1 MSADGLDGLSAE
13 LHARLAAG
21 EHEQVALELETAGD
35 PRRAALVREQIW
47 DFAGAHRAWR
57 AAGDPVAA
65 LRAALESGQV
75 SLIDVS
81 VAALM
86 QDGDRERLRA
96 GAALL
101 TAKRRHHDAAAV
113 LARAEDAPRL
123 QADALLRAG
132 DRTAAAAVLDASGD
146 RLGALRALGEIGQ
159 GPGSGP
165 AHALAA
171 RLRWDLG
178 DAEAAARHAQRALGV
193 GVDDEGVRA
202 LLCRALGALGHDL
215 AAQIASPQHVA
226 TLGHG
231 RDAVAIPGR
240 FRVTGV
246 HATGLGGAAY
256 VGFDRTS
263 LREVEVHLLLADLP
277 DLSAAEQG
285 VVDALRRFA
294 VVARAAAAIGH
305 PAIRP
310 ILELRDSE
318 GLIVLPRAEGP
329 NLRAMIRAPGMM
341 EMRSRARAAIAFLLE
356 GLAAAHDRGLVHGW
370 LLPSQI
376 VCDAAGRPQ
385 LGPFGAHHLAG
396 LAATHTGSLE
406 EILAVTAPETRSG
419 GIPTLAADV
428 FAAGALLA
436 ALLTGELGAPCEGNG
451 REIDLV
457 RAMLDPDPTKRP
469 TAAQAVVALRAP
481 VAHVRELEAHESMS
495 EPVVARTAGSDQMRG
510 IVVEAAAT
518 WSDVE
523 LDALGDASS
532 AWWQPILDRRGRTF
546 VLAPWP
552 EGCRAL
558 DSDDDTWRA
567 LMPSELLEGTT
578 PALFEGLSARLTA
591 SSLVITPAGEA
602 MLALDDVLTR

>member
-1 MSADGLDGLSAE
+1 MSTSGIDGLS
-13 LHARLAAG
+13 LDLRARLGAG
-21 EHEQVALELETAGD
+21 EHEQVASELEAAGD
-35 PRRAALVREQIW
+35 HRRAARVREQIW

-57 AAGDPVAA
+57 AAGEPVAA
-65 LRAALESGQV
+65 LAAALESGQV
-75 SLIDVS
+75 VLIDAS
-81 VAALM
+81 VAALLH
-86 QDGDRERLRA
+86 DGDRERLRA

-101 TAKRRHHDAAAV
+101 TAKRRHHDAAAL
-113 LARAEDAPRL
+113 LARADDAPRL

-132 DRTAAAAVLDASGD
+132 DRTAAALVLDASGD
-146 RLGALRALGEIGQ
+146 RLAALRALGEIGD

-178 DAEAAARHAQRALGV
+178 DAEAAARHAQRALRV
-193 GVDDEGVRA
+193 DVDDEGVRA
-202 LLCRALGALGHDL
+202 LLCRALSALGHDL

-226 TLGHG
+226 TMQHG

-285 VVDALRRFA
+285 VVVALRRFA
-294 VVARAAAAIGH
+294 AVARAAAAIGH

-310 ILELRDSE
+310 VLELRESE
-318 GLIVLPRAEGP
+318 GLLVLPRAEGP

-341 EMRSRARAAIAFLLE
+341 AMRSRARAAIAFMLE
-356 GLAAAHDRGLVHGW
+356 GLAAAHERGLVHGW

-406 EILAVTAPETRSG
+406 EILAVTAPETRIG
-419 GIPTLAADV
+419 GAPTLASDV

-436 ALLTGELGAPCEGNG
+436 ALLTGELGAPCEGVG
-451 REIDLV
+451 AELDLV
-457 RAMLDPDPTKRP
+457 RAMLDPDPARRP
-469 TAAQAVVALRAP
+469 SAAQAVAVLRAP
-481 VAHVRELEAHESMS
+481 VAHVRELEARDAASESATTRPIGD
-495 EPVVARTAGSDQMRG
+495 EAMRG
-510 IVVEAAAT
+510 VVVDAAMSWTDA
-518 WSDVE
+518 D
-523 LDALGDASS
+523 LDALAAVSS
-532 AWWQPILDRRGRTF
+532 AWWQPILGRRGRTF

-552 EGCRAL
+552 EGCHTVTGDSEAGRAL
-558 DSDDDTWRA
+558 LPSDA
-567 LMPSELLEGTT
+567 LDGTT
-578 PALFEGLSARLTA
+578 PALHDAITTRLAT
-591 SSLVITPAGEA
+591 SSIVITPSGER
-602 MLALDDVLTR
+602 MIALDDILAR